1 MTIEARSPRPAT
13 RADLL
18 ACAEIVAA
26 WEARNDWMVPG
37 PDAGTLAGYLDA
49 AFDAREIWVIGD
61 PVAGYASVDPQTDK
75 LGALYCAQTGQG
87 LGHLLMARA
96 KSGRDRL
103 WLTTHA
109 PNTRAQAF
117 YHREGFVETAQL
129 PGEPPHEDIPL
140 LRMEWQR

>member
-1 MTIEARSPRPAT
+1 MTIEARSPRAAT

-26 WEARNDWMVPG
+26 WEAGNDWMTPG

-61 PVAGYASVDPQTDK
+61 PVVGYASVDPATGK
-75 LGALYCAQTGQG
+75 LGAIYCAQTGQG
-87 LGHLLMARA
+87 LGLRLMDRA
-96 KSGRDRL
+96 KEGRDML

-109 PNTRAQAF
+109 PNTGAQGF
-117 YHREGFVETAQL
+117 YRREGFTQTATL
-129 PGEPPHEDIPL
+129 PGEPPHDDIPL
-140 LRMEWQR
+140 YRMEWRR